1 MSLRATVELGRKT
14 HVNLWGQRVT
24 SVHSIEYRLSIN
36 PFKLLNQ
43 HDLPKSH
50 ELEDWETEEDVWFR
64 KDGQIYNVQE
74 FCKIGMPIIPGP
86 HGGAQMASNGYFA
99 IAAFEGEIYGVTSTE
114 SKPVG
119 YDRIK

>member
-14 HVNLWGQRVT
+14 RKSIWGGTVT
-24 SVHSIEYRLSIN
+24 SIHSIEYRLSIN
-36 PFKLLNQ
+36 PFRLLHR
-43 HDLPKSH
+43 HDLPDNH
-50 ELEDWETEEDVWFR
+50 ELEDWETESDTWFR

-74 FCKIGMPIIPGP
+74 FLKVGMPIIPGP

-99 IAAFEGEIYGVTSTE
+99 IAAYDGKIYGVSCVE

-119 YDRIK
+119 WES